1 MTLDS
6 TDTQSPTAAS
16 SDALQRILDVLP
28 MLQSAVTVL
37 FQDECRRHSIPET
50 EVQCIVDASDAE
62 LGCAKIEPGRIPLI
76 RLNAAWI
83 FDAIFNGKSDVV
95 VECIK
100 RCAIIAHKR
109 LRWTLSGNKPRTALD
124 YIERQRAFRESNPT
138 TFSLPEKH
146 FRTSLTVTMSD
157 ALTGETLTRDSV
169 RVSELADVQKEL
181 AHELTVKVYAHQQ
194 VAEILDTLHAH
205 KEAASEVPSLA
216 SVGITMVSADWVIQS
231 LTYED
236 VR

>member
-6 TDTQSPTAAS
+6 APLPSPSPANDA
-16 SDALQRILDVLP
+16 ALQRILDVLP
-28 MLQSAVTVL
+28 VLQSSVTVL

-50 EVQCIVDASDAE
+50 EIQCIVDASDAE

-76 RLNAAWI
+76 RLNAAWVL
-83 FDAIFNGKSDVV
+83 DAIFNGKSDVV

-100 RCAIIAHKR
+100 RCAIIGHKR
-109 LRWTLSGNKPRTALD
+109 LRWTLAGNKPRTALD
-124 YIERQRAFRESNPT
+124 YIERQRAFRQSNPT

-157 ALTGETLTRDSV
+157 ALTGETLTRENV
-169 RVSELADVQKEL
+169 KTHELSDVQKEL
-181 AHELTVKVYAHQQ
+181 AHELTVKVYAHEQ
-194 VAEILDTLHAH
+194 VAQILDTLHAH
-205 KEAASEVPSLA
+205 KECAADVPEIK
-216 SVGITMVSADWVIQS
+216 SVGITMVSADWIIQN

>member
-1 MTLDS
+1 MEDTTTPS
-6 TDTQSPTAAS
+6 TTHD
-16 SDALQRILDVLP
+16 DALQRILDVLP
-28 MLQSAVTVL
+28 MLQSSVTVL
-37 FQDECRRHSIPET
+37 FQTECQRHGIPET
-50 EVQCIVDASDAE
+50 EVQCMVDASDAE
-62 LGCAKIEPGRIPLI
+62 LGSAKIEPGRVPLI
-76 RLNAAWI
+76 RLNAAWVL
-83 FDAIFNGKSDVV
+83 DAIFNGRSDVV

-157 ALTGETLTRDSV
+157 ALTGETLTRENV
-169 RVSELADVQKEL
+169 RVSEVPDVQKEM

-205 KEAASEVPSLA
+205 KEAAAEVPSL
-216 SVGITMVSADWVIQS
+216 SSIGITMVSADWVIQS